1 MPFERKPSSITFWT
15 IAFAVMLGIL
25 MADVLKTVAI
35 ATYARWEFRT
45 AMASFKKA
53 NEATREAQERDERIR
68 ADADAKAAQAREN
81 AIMAA
86 EAAQRARAT
95 EAARKEAAWSQYY
108 KPATICSDPPDAAAF
123 TKCANDHLKAKK
135 QFEATYRPI
144 QP

>member
-68 ADADAKAAQAREN
+68 ADADAKAAQVRDHGGRSG
-81 AIMAA
+81 AA
-86 EAAQRARAT
+86 
-95 EAARKEAAWSQYY
+95 SQSNGSS
-108 KPATICSDPPDAAAF
+108 PEGSSVEPVLQTC
-123 TKCANDHLKAKK
+123 NHL
-135 QFEATYRPI
+135 Q
-144 QP
+144 